1 MTVFQGHGM
10 GHLSA
15 ARLLLRIM
23 MLAAG
28 GAAAAGDAL
37 RPGIIGED
45 DRTILED
52 QGPPFDAVGQVNI
65 GGFRT
70 SGQCTGTLVAPD
82 RVVTAAHCVANPAT
96 GGPFPLGDIHFLAAV
111 RGSQNQGHSTARCV
125 RFPGD
130 DPLAGSAA
138 TVARASGDRATLAAL
153 AKDLAVIVL
162 NDVLDVE
169 PAPLA
174 ADVVPTPGFALTH
187 VAYPG
192 DRRFLPV
199 VHRNCRLI
207 DADPS
212 FWLNDCDTHPGS
224 SGGPI
229 FVRDDGSYKLAAILV
244 AAGSG
249 GANLALPLAAWAN
262 LVSDASCP

>member
-1 MTVFQGHGM
+1 M

-15 ARLLLRIM
+15 ARLLLGIM
-23 MLAAG
+23 TLALG
-28 GAAAAGDAL
+28 GVAAAGDEL

-70 SGQCTGTLVAPD
+70 SGQCTGTLVSPD
-82 RVVTAAHCVANPAT
+82 IVVTAAHCVANPAT
-96 GGPFPLGDIHFLAAV
+96 GRPFPLSDIHFLAAV
-111 RGSQNQGHSTARCV
+111 RGSENKGHSTARCV
-125 RFPGD
+125 RFPERQ
-130 DPLAGSAA
+130 PLTGPPETA
-138 TVARASGDRATLAAL
+138 ARASGDKVPLAAL
-153 AKDLAVIVL
+153 AIDLAVIVL
-162 NDVLDVE
+162 NDALDVE

-174 ADVVPTPGFALTH
+174 ADIVPTPGLALTH

-207 DADPS
+207 DANPS
-212 FWLNDCDTHPGS
+212 FWLNDCDTQPGS
-224 SGGPI
+224 SGGPV
-229 FVRDDGSYKLAAILV
+229 FVMVGGNRKIAAVQV

-249 GANLALPLAAWAN
+249 GANLALPLAAWAGF
-262 LVSDASCP
+262 VSRCP

>member
-1 MTVFQGHGM
+1 MRGM

-15 ARLLLRIM
+15 ARLLLGIT
-23 MLAAG
+23 MLAGA
-28 GAAAAGDAL
+28 GAAAAGDKL
-37 RPGIIGED
+37 RPGIIGGD

-96 GGPFPLGDIHFLAAV
+96 GRPFPLNDIHFLAAV
-111 RGSQNQGHSTARCV
+111 RGSVNKGHSTARCV
-125 RFPGD
+125 RFPEGH
-130 DPLAGSAA
+130 PLAGAA
-138 TVARASGDRATLAAL
+138 ETAARASGDKVPLAAL
-153 AKDLAVIVL
+153 ANDLAVIVL
-162 NDVLDVE
+162 NDALDVE

-174 ADVVPTPGFALTH
+174 ADVVSTPGLALTH

-212 FWLNDCDTHPGS
+212 FWLTDCDTHPGS
-224 SGGPI
+224 SGGPV
-229 FVRDDGSYKLAAILV
+229 FVMEEGRYRVAAILV
-244 AAGSG
+244 AAGAG
-249 GANLALPLAAWAN
+249 DANLALPLPEWAD
-262 LVSDASCP
+262 LTQDSTCP